1 MNFLRRMQASE
12 DDGRTSYAYEFWLCH
27 MDSPSVPNHNDHIKL
42 PTHPTHTHTREL
54 LPPLFSSCGDLYIVA
69 LILAAPPAQYLL

>member
-12 DDGRTSYAYEFWLCH
+12 DDGRTSYAYEFWLCP

-42 PTHPTHTHTREL
+42 KWGEL
-54 LPPLFSSCGDLYIVA
+54 VA
-69 LILAAPPAQYLL
+69 EEIMSYEL